1 MKIGNS
7 AKLNWSSSQIFSRA
21 MVKIAIIVIN
31 ITSRALLLIASGAL
45 LLVRR
50 RALVL
55 ALRLW
60 EALSAGPGQN
70 CFIMNHEYGDKL
82 FTIAA
87 RKYLLF
93 KLLLTITR
101 LPKWVRNLTFPYF
114 VGDRTRLQLLP
125 PPLKQSVDNENFLA
139 VLIKMMMTTTMMK
152 TYNGDDDKSNFY
164 HLPFKQGVEC
174 WRWW

>member
-1 MKIGNS
+1 MEIGNS

-60 EALSAGPGQN
+60 EALSAGPRQN
-70 CFIMNHEYGDKL
+70 CFIMNHEHDVKWL
-82 FTIAA
+82 TIVAQ
-87 RKYLLF
+87 KDLLF
-93 KLLLTITR
+93 KLLLTIAR
-101 LPKWVRNLTFPYF
+101 LPDPGASGLGIWLFLT
-114 VGDRTRLQLLP
+114 LLEIGP
-125 PPLKQSVDNENFLA
+125 GCSSYHLPCRQSVVKQWTLFGGTD
-139 VLIKMMMTTTMMK
+139 KMMMTTTMMK
-152 TYNGDDDKSNFY
+152 I
-164 HLPFKQGVEC
+164 H
-174 WRWW
+174 